1 MNGASDFDVAAMLVV
16 LLLAGA
22 ANTAPLIAARL
33 LGTRLAWPLDGGV
46 RMRDGRPLLG
56 KSKTL
61 RGALVGVA
69 LPGAL
74 APALG
79 QPIEAGLAIG
89 AAAMAG
95 DLLSSFIKRRLGL
108 APSSQSLGLD
118 QIPES
123 LLPAWIARGWMT
135 LSLIEIATIVAAF
148 FVAELAL
155 SKLLYRLKLR
165 DRPY

>member
-1 MNGASDFDVAAMLVV
+1 MLVV

-22 ANTAPLIAARL
+22 ANTAPLIAAKL

-46 RMRDGRPLLG
+46 RLRDGRPLLG
-56 KSKTL
+56 KSKSL
-61 RGALVGVA
+61 RGVLVGIVF
-69 LPGAL
+69 PGAL
-74 APALG
+74 APAFG
-79 QPIEAGLAIG
+79 QPVEAGLAIG

-108 APSSQSLGLD
+108 SPSSQALGLD

-123 LLPAWIARGWMT
+123 LLPAWIARGWIA
-135 LSLIEIATIVAAF
+135 LSTIEIATIVATF
-148 FVAELAL
+148 FVAELML
-155 SKLLYRLKLR
+155 SKLLYRLNLR